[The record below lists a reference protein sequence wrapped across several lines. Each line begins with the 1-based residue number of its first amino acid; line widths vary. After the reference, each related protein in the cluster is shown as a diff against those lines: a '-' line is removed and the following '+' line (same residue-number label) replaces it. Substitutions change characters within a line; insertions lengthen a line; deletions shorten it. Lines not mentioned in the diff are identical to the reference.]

1 MSALV
6 MRVYAAVV
14 RQLGD
19 FRRGATS
26 VEYGLMLALIA
37 GVCISALSLFSSAT
51 SGLFSKMGYING
63 LLH

>member
-1 MSALV
+1 MSVLV
-6 MRVYAAVV
+6 MRVHAAVV

-26 VEYGLMLALIA
+26 VEYGLMIALIA
-37 GVCISALSLFSSAT
+37 GVCISALTLFSSAT
-51 SGLFSKMGYING
+51 SGLFSKMTTIAG